1 MVRSFFLFIIFF
13 AYPTMLEVTFF
24 VLVIAA
30 FFKMPNQNLRFIRV
44 NKIGVDESSQ
54 VQSGKWPWTAVV

>member
-1 MVRSFFLFIIFF
+1 
-13 AYPTMLEVTFF
+13 MLEVTFF